1 MAAMLDDGQS
11 DEGFRHDAGENQ
23 SRGSGL
29 GEIRGVA
36 MSQLPKAYV
45 TANPDE
51 LFDVVDAADRVV
63 SQAPR
68 REVHA
73 QKLLHRAIHVLVHDS
88 SGRLFL
94 QRRSMSKETSPG
106 CWDSSCS
113 GHVDAG
119 EDYLIAARR
128 ELGEEIGWSDERLP
142 LRPLLKLPALP
153 DTGHEFIQ
161 VYLLGP
167 TSGPFDLNPE
177 EITEGRWIVPEELD
191 RLINDSPD
199 QLAGALQFLWKE
211 HRAQIVAAIP
221 V

>member
-1 MAAMLDDGQS
+1 M
-11 DEGFRHDAGENQ
+11 
-23 SRGSGL
+23 SRP
-29 GEIRGVA
+29 
-36 MSQLPKAYV
+36 PKVYI

-73 QKLLHRAIHVLVHDS
+73 RKLLHRAIHVLVHDAK
-88 SGRLFL
+88 GRLFL
-94 QRRSMSKETSPG
+94 QRRSPSKETSPG
-106 CWDSSCS
+106 CWDSACS

-119 EDYLIAARR
+119 ETYLIAARR
-128 ELGEEIGWSDERLP
+128 ELGEEIGWYDESLP

-153 DTGHEFIQ
+153 ETGHEFIQ
-161 VYLLGP
+161 IFLLGP

-177 EITEGRWIVPEELD
+177 EITEGCWILPEELD
-191 RLINDSPD
+191 LLISDDPD
-199 QLAGALQFLWKE
+199 RFAGAFHYLWGE
-211 HRAQIVAAIP
+211 HRAQIVAAIS